1 MLKALLLRIVE
12 RGMSTVLFSRRVK
25 GVLLLKVLLLRNA
38 EKAALKERVTR
49 QQTLSR
55 LF

>member
-12 RGMSTVLFSRRVK
+12 RGMSKVLFSRRIK
-25 GVLLLKVLLLRNA
+25 GVLLLRALLLRNA
-38 EKAALKERVTR
+38 ERAALKECVNR